1 MLFDLEGK
9 NQESVRGEAFYVSPL
24 PIFLSDS
31 ICSVQIE
38 VASVKNALVMYSPW
52 AVFESTTA
60 HLVASKELP
69 RMAAIGSVVVQG

>member
-1 MLFDLEGK
+1 M
-9 NQESVRGEAFYVSPL
+9 SPL

-60 HLVASKELP
+60 HRGASKKLP
-69 RMAAIGSVVVQG
+69 RMAVIFCVVVQD

>member
-9 NQESVRGEAFYVSPL
+9 NQESVRGEA
-24 PIFLSDS
+24 IFLSDS